1 MIGQKLTITI
11 TKLTAIT
18 NSSNRLNVTFFK
30 NL

>member
-18 NSSNRLNVTFFK
+18 NSSNRFSVTFLK
-30 NL
+30 KL